1 MHIYPPFATSQQVPE
16 DVDSE
21 SCYSVNRESSYD
33 EPACL
38 DIIAL
43 HSDSEGRQIY
53 FSPDSIL
60 APTLPTPAH
69 LEEPSSSDV
78 FAASARRSK
87 KDSLPAKSNIDT
99 CRLSVGDDYGD
110 GMFDEARKCPRGSN
124 QDLSSAKSNIA
135 LCRFSV
141 GDDYGNQI
149 FEEARMCTANS
160 IALGRE
166 EAMIRVSSP
175 SPVYHTPA
183 HTRHRGPIEYHPEPQ
198 FYAYKAPED
207 GCFLRHGLKAR
218 SGVPRMDKAERN
230 YSQPAGIVP

>member
-1 MHIYPPFATSQQVPE
+1 MHIYPPFATSQQGTGRP
-16 DVDSE
+16 
-21 SCYSVNRESSYD
+21 
-33 EPACL
+33 
-38 DIIAL
+38 L
-43 HSDSEGRQIY
+43 HSDSEGRQTY

-149 FEEARMCTANS
+149 FEEARMCTANL

-207 GCFLRHGLKAR
+207 VAFLRHGLKAR